1 MDTVSLSN
9 AFTDP
14 RHLFEHLK
22 ETSLKEDLQVYLTLV
37 LATSVLFLLP
47 MYFLG
52 SEPGMEYSTMG
63 LPYIVDIALA
73 TVVQLAWSLINGAV
87 ILLVV
92 SLIEHFFLLFVDE
105 NRGFEKTVKSAVYA
119 LVPVILFGWAV
130 AVVPHAGLLLL
141 VCFSLITYVGTRVF
155 HEKSRD
161 RAAFVALATG
171 AALLALCA
179 RWVL

>member
-1 MDTVSLSN
+1 MPDITSLIL
-9 AFTDP
+9 TDP

-22 ETSLKEDLQVYLTLV
+22 ETSLKEDLRVYFTLV

-52 SEPGMEYSTMG
+52 SEPGTEYSVMG
-63 LPYIVDIALA
+63 LPYVVGIALA

-92 SLIEHFFLLFVDE
+92 SLVEHFFLLFVDE
-105 NRGFEKTVKSAVYA
+105 NRGFERTMKSVVYA

-130 AVVPHAGLLLL
+130 AAVPHAGLLLL
-141 VCFSLITYVGTRVF
+141 ACFSLITYVGTRVF